1 LPSRPRRPALR
12 TTALPTGAVIAF
24 DDIHKLP
31 GRVAWFATADGVCCD
46 LNLFSESA
54 NDAGGAGFSKAGFGN
69 GLGKFPTCSVSRK
82 GCVIVVDCSG

>member
-1 LPSRPRRPALR
+1 LR
-12 TTALPTGAVIAF
+12 TTALPTGATITF
-24 DDIHKLP
+24 DDIHRLP
-31 GRVAWFATADGVCCD
+31 GRVVGFAAADGDCCE
-46 LNLFSESA
+46 LNPFSESA